1 MFRDALSIIRANRR
15 AYITVNAIFYGLIL
29 VGALISAL
37 VSSIQQSMLAALRS
51 QFEGGS
57 LLAIVARVY
66 RSGNIALAA
75 LVTFLVNGILGAFA
89 QITVPS
95 AVIPFAGFIIGFG
108 RGLLWGLLFSP
119 SDATLRLVMLPHA
132 VTVFLEGQGYV
143 LATFGCYLWGS
154 WILRPA
160 KAGFVSRKEAYVAGL
175 RANGRIYALV
185 FAVLAVAA
193 VYEAIEVCTMIKLNQ

>member
-29 VGALISAL
+29 LGALISAL
-37 VSSIQQSMLAALRS
+37 VPSIQQSMLAALRS

-75 LVTFLVNGILGAFA
+75 LATFLVNSVAGAFGP
-89 QITVPS
+89 ITIPS
-95 AVIPFAGFIIGFG
+95 ALIPFAGFIIGFG
-108 RGLLWGLLFSP
+108 RALLWGLLFSP
-119 SDATLRLVMLPHA
+119 ADATLRFTMIPHTL
-132 VTVFLEGQGYV
+132 TVLLEGQGYV
-143 LATFGCYLWGS
+143 LATFGCYLWGA

-160 KAGFVSRKEAYVAGL
+160 KAGYASRKEAYVAGL
-175 RANGRIYALV
+175 RANVRIYSLV
-185 FAVLAVAA
+185 LAVLAVAA
-193 VYEAIEVCTMIKLNQ
+193 VYEAIEVCTMIKVAQ